1 MIDKIRLGSV
11 KNQYTPKQKGQGHSK
26 QQPGFKGIVDGFIAG
41 VQMCEKHPMVNV
53 SVLDLSTAIV
63 PRTIIETCTGS
74 KKKDENGNTKRELNF
89 YGGFEAFRREG
100 SGLIIN
106 CLIPS
111 FIVMGAAK
119 LLQKPIMGKIGHNS
133 NLTNVWA
140 NSDTID
146 KVKDFYA
153 KADGAN
159 KEQKVYNTLKNM
171 ISSIEGVDGNAEKG
185 GMKKF
190 NNMYSLLDDSVHK
203 LAKIICADKFDSKA
217 ANKAYQD
224 IVSKTH
230 ISENIKFEGD
240 NKFFANSLE
249 SLTVDGSKLLHN
261 LVKENISD
269 TKGLGKYFSKAKA
282 LVTAKS
288 LAGLGVIIPL
298 AIAAQP
304 INRWIT
310 RKMSGRK
317 GAPIY
322 SDFND
327 RKEDQELTP
336 KQKAQLLKQKF
347 ISVGS
352 MIGVAALSMIMDKPS
367 KNLLQFKGLF
377 PSMDQARII
386 STATFASR
394 MAASE
399 DRNELREATIR
410 DIATFSS
417 FYFLGDYA
425 AKGIA
430 TAIEK
435 HDPNARLLNRMQEA
449 PKDANVLQKFWN
461 WAKHTSIKSTDEL
474 ATVKDK
480 KLRTI
485 CQIGNLAFSLLSLG
499 VFIPLYTRTQTNKK
513 RQQELAKLNEKQA
526 SNAGKTQTAP
536 ASYAAKTAGAA
547 GVSDSS
553 SVLADDFS
561 KTLVKDNTAFKAFF
575 NS

>member
-1 MIDKIRLGSV
+1 MIDKIKLSSV
-11 KNQYTPKQKGQGHSK
+11 KNSYTPEEQKGSQRLK
-26 QQPGFKGIVDGFIAG
+26 QQPSFGAGIVDGLIAG

-63 PRTIIETCTGS
+63 PRTIIETCAGS
-74 KKKDENGNTKRELNF
+74 EKKDENGNKKRQFNF
-89 YGGFEAFRREG
+89 YAGFEAFRREG

-119 LLQKPIMGKIGHNS
+119 LLQRPIMGSFKNS
-133 NLTNVWA
+133 KLTNVWA
-140 NSDTID
+140 NNDTID
-146 KVKDFYA
+146 KIKEFYG
-153 KADGAN
+153 KAEGSN
-159 KEQKVYNTLKNM
+159 KEQKVYDTLKRM
-171 ISSIEGVDGNAEKG
+171 ISSIEGVDGNAEKD

-190 NNMYSLLDDSVHK
+190 NDIYSTLDPSIRK
-203 LAKIICADKFDSKA
+203 LAKIICADKFDAKA
-217 ANKAYQD
+217 ANQAYQE

-230 ISENIKFEGD
+230 ISENIRFVGEEKY
-240 NKFFANSLE
+240 FANSLE

-261 LVKENISD
+261 LVKENITD
-269 TKGLGKYFSKAKA
+269 TVKLDKYFAKAKK

-288 LAGLGVIIPL
+288 LAGLGIIIPL
-298 AIAAQP
+298 AISAQP

-322 SDFND
+322 SDFQD

-336 KQKAQLLKQKF
+336 KQKAQLLSQKF

-352 MIGVAALSMIMDKPS
+352 MIGVAALSMIMDRPS

-394 MAASE
+394 MAAAE

-430 TAIEK
+430 TFIEK
-435 HDPNARLLNRMQEA
+435 RDPNAHLLNRMKEMPKEA
-449 PKDANVLQKFWN
+449 NLIQKFWN

-474 ATVKDK
+474 ATIKDK

-485 CQIGNLAFSLLSLG
+485 CQLGNLAFSLLALG

-513 RQQELAKLNEKQA
+513 RQQELAMIKENK
-526 SNAGKTQTAP
+526 
-536 ASYAAKTAGAA
+536 
-547 GVSDSS
+547 SS
-553 SVLADDFS
+553 QQNLSVLTQAKPVFTNFISS
-561 KTLVKDNTAFKAFF
+561 KEK
-575 NS
+575 

>member
-1 MIDKIRLGSV
+1 MIEKVRLGSV
-11 KNQYTPKQKGQGHSK
+11 NNSNTPKQKVVGKSK
-26 QQPGFKGIVDGFIAG
+26 QEPVFKGIVDGLISG
-41 VQMCEKHPMVNV
+41 VQMCEKHPMLNV

-63 PRTIIETCTGS
+63 PRTVIETCAGS
-74 KKKDENGNTKRELNF
+74 QKTDEDGNKKRQFNF
-89 YGGFEAFRREG
+89 YGGFEAFRRES

-106 CLIPS
+106 CIIPS

-119 LLQKPIMGKIGHNS
+119 LLQKPIMGDFKKSKLI
-133 NLTNVWA
+133 NVWA

-146 KVKDFYA
+146 KVQEFYSKAEGKTHKDR
-153 KADGAN
+153 
-159 KEQKVYNTLKNM
+159 VYNALKNM
-171 ISSIEGVDGNAEKG
+171 IISIEGVDGNAEKG
-185 GMKKF
+185 GIKKF
-190 NNMYSLLDDSVHK
+190 NDMYSILDPSVEK
-203 LAKIICADKFDSKA
+203 LSRIICTDKFDEKA
-217 ANKAYQD
+217 ANRVYQE
-224 IVSKTH
+224 IVAKTH
-230 ISENIKFEGD
+230 ISENIKFVKDKGY
-240 NKFFANSLE
+240 FANSLE

-261 LVKENISD
+261 LVKENITD
-269 TKGLGKYFSKAKA
+269 AKLLERYFAKAKT
-282 LVTAKS
+282 LVNAKS
-288 LAGLGVIIPL
+288 LAGLGIIIPL
-298 AIAAQP
+298 AISAQP

-310 RKMSGRK
+310 RKMSGKK

-322 SDFND
+322 SDFSN

-336 KQKAQLLKQKF
+336 KQKAQLLGQKF

-352 MIGVAALSMIMDKPS
+352 MIGVAALSMIMDRPS

-399 DRNELREATIR
+399 DPNELRESTIR

-435 HDPNARLLNRMQEA
+435 HNPEAKLLNRMKEV
-449 PKDANVLQKFWN
+449 PKDANILKKFWN

-474 ATVKDK
+474 VTIKDRRY
-480 KLRTI
+480 RTI
-485 CQIGNLAFSLLSLG
+485 CQIGNLAFSLLTLG

-513 RQQELAKLNEKQA
+513 RQQELAKLSENRANNESKNTDNKFT
-526 SNAGKTQTAP
+526 SN
-536 ASYAAKTAGAA
+536 
-547 GVSDSS
+547 
-553 SVLADDFS
+553 
-561 KTLVKDNTAFKAFF
+561 LVQNNRAFKTFF